1 MSQTEQEKNMGRL
14 IKKCWEDEGFKNK
27 LIADPAG
34 TLKSLGAELPPGHSI
49 KVVAD
54 TPQVSHL
61 VIPARPDELSDAQ
74 LDAVAGGFF
83 DIFTEVS
90 CHQKITWG
98 HIAGNAPEV
107 S

>member
-1 MSQTEQEKNMGRL
+1 MSQTEQEKKL
-14 IKKCWEDEGFKNK
+14 SKLLAKCWTDEGFKNK

-34 TLKSLGAELPPGHSI
+34 TLKAVGAQLPPGHSI

-54 TPQVSHL
+54 TPEVSHL

-83 DIFTEVS
+83 DITWQS
-90 CHQKITWG
+90 GGYQKITWNLG
-98 HIAGNAPEV
+98 GGDNEWD
-107 S
+107 